1 MDKLSTEREA
11 APGPWKLNNIKTWT
25 EPFLVL
31 EKDLKQFQTQVI
43 EGRIAY
49 AYLRWNID

>member
-1 MDKLSTEREA
+1 MDKLSHERQPRRTLKIEQYQN
-11 APGPWKLNNIKTWT
+11 LNGTL
-25 EPFLVL
+25 LVL

-49 AYLRWNID
+49 AYLR